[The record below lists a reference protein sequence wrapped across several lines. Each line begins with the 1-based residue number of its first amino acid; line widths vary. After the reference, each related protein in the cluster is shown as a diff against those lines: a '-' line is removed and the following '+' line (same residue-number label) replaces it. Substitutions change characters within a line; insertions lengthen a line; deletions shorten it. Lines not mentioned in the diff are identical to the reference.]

1 MDGNGYINGYGY
13 GLMSDAVD
21 EVLPLHCND
30 LDDGV
35 LGSIPVQKKEPVF
48 LFQICK
54 CNCSSILFL
63 FIGMSSKYIVDILE
77 CTLNQ
82 SGFLFIDIGYHP

>member
-35 LGSIPVQKKEPVF
+35 LGSIPVHKKN
-48 LFQICK
+48 LFFYSRYASAIAVPFYFY
-54 CNCSSILFL
+54 SLA
-63 FIGMSSKYIVDILE
+63 
-77 CTLNQ
+77 
-82 SGFLFIDIGYHP
+82 